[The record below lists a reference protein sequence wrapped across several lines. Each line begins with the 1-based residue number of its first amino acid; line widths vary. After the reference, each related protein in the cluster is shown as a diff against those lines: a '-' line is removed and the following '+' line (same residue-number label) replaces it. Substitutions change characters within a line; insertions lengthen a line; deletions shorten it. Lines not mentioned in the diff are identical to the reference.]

1 MRWSR
6 EIKKPPVTN
15 KNECQGRINS
25 AVPPCFTEKLQTC
38 ALVGYRKSNSISPAA
53 NAGITSWNTGRRNF
67 SVDHALIGPFNRL
80 HLGPASIFPGL
91 SVRASA
97 VFISESSVFLLL
109 MYLLYAFC
117 RKMST
122 PSIKVHTFLTRGA
135 PVGIAREVFTPQMD
149 DT

>member
-6 EIKKPPVTN
+6 EIKKPPVTD

-25 AVPPCFTEKLQTC
+25 AVPPCFTVDHKPVRLSDTE
-38 ALVGYRKSNSISPAA
+38 NHSISPAA

-67 SVDHALIGPFNRL
+67 SVDHALTGPFNRL

-135 PVGIAREVFTPQMD
+135 PVGIARIVWMHLR
-149 DT
+149 